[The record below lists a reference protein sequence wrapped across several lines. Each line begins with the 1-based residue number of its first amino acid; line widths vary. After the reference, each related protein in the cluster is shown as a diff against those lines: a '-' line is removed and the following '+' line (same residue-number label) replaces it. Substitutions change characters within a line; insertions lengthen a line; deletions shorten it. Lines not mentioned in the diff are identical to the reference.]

1 MYHTAT
7 TLLPAVG
14 DRIRAYDIPGA
25 SAYNGHECVV
35 TKAEDGIITGEFQ
48 SITKPDDSIGLSFI
62 NWNPVT
68 LPNTTV
74 GRAEIYVPADASVDT
89 LRGIIETLSNDL
101 HEERVQSQARRQR
114 NNELSEALNDWQ
126 NDFNTYAERIRDEA
140 IEREWCSMY
149 DDIMTELQSL
159 LRRAVIPAREQ
170 DWEIEVRI
178 RANVDM
184 THTVTVTA
192 ATMEDAVEMFN
203 DSEDD
208 YLDADE
214 AIRDAVRNHTLTF
227 DDIEVAI
234 ED

>member
-101 HEERVQSQARRQR
+101 HEERVQSEGRRQR
-114 NNELSEALNDWQ
+114 NNELSEALNEWQ
-126 NDFNTYAERIRDEA
+126 YDFNTFAERIRDEA
-140 IEREWCSMY
+140 IEREWCEVY
-149 DDIMTELQSL
+149 DTTMSDIQAC
-159 LRRAVIPAREQ
+159 LRRASIPVREQ

-214 AIRDAVRNHTLTF
+214 VLREHIRNRSVTI
-227 DDIEVAI
+227 DDIEIAV